1 MIRFFGLLLA
11 LMFTV
16 TPTVDMVCRATC
28 TPQPMAEAASSCHEV
43 VSVTADGV
51 LLPAVVCQRDAA
63 KAVAAAEG
71 ARSLV
76 APATLVTAQVAA
88 FLDLRASNTP
98 DLRRH
103 APRPRATHGYP
114 STIVL
119 RI

>member
-28 TPQPMAEAASSCHEV
+28 TPQPMAVAASSCHEV
-43 VSVTADGV
+43 DSVTADGV
-51 LLPAVVCQRDAA
+51 LLAAVFCQRDAA
-63 KAVAAAEG
+63 KAVAAEG

-76 APATLVTAQVAA
+76 APAALVTAQVSAS
-88 FLDLRASNTP
+88 LDLRASHTP

-103 APRPRATHGYP
+103 APRPRTTHGYP